1 MGRSIAKAMATFCN
15 KNQLCQKQTISM
27 KRILLVDDHPL
38 LREGLRRLIV
48 TDETLCVCGMA
59 GNVEEALALVESSKP
74 DLVLADLT
82 LPGRSGL
89 ELIKELG
96 VSHPEVRVLVLTMH
110 DEAIYGKRVRQAGG
124 CGYAM
129 KDIAPERL
137 LEAIHTVLAGRV
149 FMNQPNPRHS

>member
-1 MGRSIAKAMATFCN
+1 MST
-15 KNQLCQKQTISM
+15 

-48 TDETLCVCGMA
+48 TDETLSVCGLA
-59 GNVEEALALVESSKP
+59 GNVEEALVLVENSKP
-74 DLVLADLT
+74 DLVLTDLT

-96 VSHPEVRVLVLTMH
+96 VSHPEIPVLVLTMH

-124 CGYAM
+124 SGYAM

-137 LEAIHTVLAGRV
+137 IEAIHTVLAGGV
-149 FMNQPNPRHS
+149 FNNQPNGRRS

>member
-1 MGRSIAKAMATFCN
+1 MST
-15 KNQLCQKQTISM
+15 

-48 TDETLCVCGMA
+48 TDETLSVCGMA

-82 LPGRSGL
+82 LPGRSGV
-89 ELIKELG
+89 ELIKDLG
-96 VSHPEVRVLVLTMH
+96 VSHPEIPVLVLTMH

-124 CGYAM
+124 SGYAM

-137 LEAIHTVLAGRV
+137 IEAIHTVLGGGV
-149 FMNQPNPRHS
+149 FTNQAPARHS

>member
-1 MGRSIAKAMATFCN
+1 MST
-15 KNQLCQKQTISM
+15 

-48 TDETLCVCGMA
+48 TDETLSVCGLA
-59 GNVEEALALVESSKP
+59 GNVEEALVLVENSKP
-74 DLVLADLT
+74 DLVLTDLT

-96 VSHPEVRVLVLTMH
+96 VSHPEIPVLVLTMH

-124 CGYAM
+124 SGYIM
-129 KDIAPERL
+129 KDIAPDSL
-137 LEAIHTVLAGRV
+137 IAAIHTVLAGGV
-149 FMNQPNPRHS
+149 FNASSHVRHP

>member
-1 MGRSIAKAMATFCN
+1 
-15 KNQLCQKQTISM
+15 M

-48 TDETLCVCGMA
+48 SDKSLHVCGMA
-59 GNVEEALALVESSKP
+59 GNVDEALALVESAKP
-74 DLVLADLT
+74 DLVLTDLP
-82 LPGRSGL
+82 LPGRSGM

-96 VSHPEVRVLVLTMH
+96 VSHPQIPVMVLSMH

-124 CGYAM
+124 AGYAM

-137 LEAIHTVLAGRV
+137 IEALHTVLAGGV
-149 FMNQPNPRHS
+149 FPASSQVRQA

>member
-1 MGRSIAKAMATFCN
+1 MST
-15 KNQLCQKQTISM
+15 

-48 TDETLCVCGMA
+48 TDETLSVCGLA
-59 GNVEEALALVESSKP
+59 GNVEEALVLVENSKP
-74 DLVLADLT
+74 DLVLTDLT

-96 VSHPEVRVLVLTMH
+96 VSHPEIPVLVLTMH

-124 CGYAM
+124 SGYIM
-129 KDIAPERL
+129 KDIAPDSL
-137 LEAIHTVLAGRV
+137 IAAIHTVLAGGV
-149 FMNQPNPRHS
+149 FLNQSKPRRI